1 MSFIRDKGRFV
12 KNFRR
17 LSLLLGKWLV
27 IILVIKLYG
36 ETLVLENVLLASG
49 FLLLVSIAFG
59 FISSVYI
66 EFKDDKP

>member
-17 LSLLLGKWLV
+17 LSLLLGKWLA
-27 IILVIKLYG
+27 IILAIKLYG
-36 ETLVLENVLLASG
+36 ETLALENVLLASG
-49 FLLLVSIAFG
+49 FLLLVSIVFG
-59 FISSVYI
+59 FICSVYI